1 MKTME
6 IQITKQFS
14 EVYNL
19 SIDIDVIIN
28 GQKFNIYGHI
38 NLDTYKAEL
47 HIVDMETHILM
58 TKDMREV
65 ELSEWCL
72 RHGHDYKELKDYII
86 NNIEL
91 PKKEVFD
98 HESNSLSQD
107 RPYIRYKT
115 SVLEQIVMDR
125 ERSYEDRCQ
134 AVDELKLRKDI
145 ANPNT
150 RNQFVVCRRGEEV
163 GVVIQRVIFL

>member
-6 IQITKQFS
+6 IQITEQFN

-47 HIVDMETHILM
+47 YIVDMETHTLM

-72 RHGHDYKELKDYII
+72 RHGHDYEELKDYII

-91 PKKEVFD
+91 PKNDSHD
-98 HESNSLSQD
+98 HESNSLSPD

-115 SVLEQIVMDR
+115 SVLKQMLMSGNVPSEILIEKELNLR
-125 ERSYEDRCQ
+125 EYE
-134 AVDELKLRKDI
+134 VKRKDI

-150 RNQFVVCRRGEEV
+150 RN
-163 GVVIQRVIFL
+163 

>member
-6 IQITKQFS
+6 IQILNQDNQ
-14 EVYNL
+14 VYNL

-28 GQKFNIYGHI
+28 GQTFNVYGDV
-38 NLDTYKAEL
+38 NLDNYEAEM
-47 HIVDMETHILM
+47 HIVETDGYGLSAIGEGSRM
-58 TKDMREV
+58 

-72 RHGHDYKELKDYII
+72 KHGHDYKELKDYII
-86 NNIEL
+86 NYIEL
-91 PKKEVFD
+91 PKNDSHD

-107 RPYIRYKT
+107 RPYIRHKT

-150 RNQFVVCRRGEEV
+150 RN
-163 GVVIQRVIFL
+163 

>member
-1 MKTME
+1 ME
-6 IQITKQFS
+6 IQITEQFN

-28 GQKFNIYGHI
+28 GQTFNIYGHI
-38 NLDTYKAEL
+38 NLDSYKAEL
-47 HIVDMETHILM
+47 YIVETDSYGLRSIG
-58 TKDMREV
+58 EGSNV

-72 RHGHDYKELKDYII
+72 RHGHDYEELKDYII

-91 PKKEVFD
+91 PKNDSHD
-98 HESNSLSQD
+98 HESNSLSPD

-134 AVDELKLRKDI
+134 AVDELKLRKMEKEVIELNSRKDI
-145 ANPNT
+145 ANLNT
-150 RNQFVVCRRGEEV
+150 RN
-163 GVVIQRVIFL
+163 

>member
-6 IQITKQFS
+6 IQITKQFNQ
-14 EVYNL
+14 VYNL

-28 GQKFNIYGHI
+28 RDTFNIYGHI

-47 HIVDMETHILM
+47 HIVATDSYGLCAIGEGSRM
-58 TKDMREV
+58 

-125 ERSYEDRCQ
+125 ERSYEDRSQ
-134 AVDELKLRKDI
+134 AIDELELRKDI

-150 RNQFVVCRRGEEV
+150 RN
-163 GVVIQRVIFL
+163 

>member
-1 MKTME
+1 ME
-6 IQITKQFS
+6 IQITEQFI

-28 GQKFNIYGHI
+28 GQTFNVYGHI
-38 NLDTYKAEL
+38 NLDDYEGEM
-47 HIVDMETHILM
+47 HIVETDSYGLRSIG
-58 TKDMREV
+58 EGSNV

-91 PKKEVFD
+91 PKNDSHD
-98 HESNSLSQD
+98 HESNSLSPD

-115 SVLEQIVMDR
+115 SVLEQMLEECNETYEMYKISKELELR
-125 ERSYEDRCQ
+125 EYKGEIYNT
-134 AVDELKLRKDI
+134 KPYHLRKDI
-145 ANPNT
+145 GSPNT
-150 RNQFVVCRRGEEV
+150 RN
-163 GVVIQRVIFL
+163 